1 LINFF
6 LDIINFIKL
15 KTQKKSTVGFFCE
28 NRNIYQY
35 LKPYIYNK
43 SVNKKIIL
51 ISFEKIEIESK
62 NIIQFVFLTDLFRE
76 ITFLTLR
83 LKYLYSSTPG
93 LDQNIF
99 KRSKLYKT
107 KYIYLQHSMCSMNM
121 IYLKDTFN
129 NFNAIQV
136 VTDYQYK
143 ELIELKEKKN
153 LNFKIFKSNYLFLKE
168 KLKFFKKNPKIDVL
182 IAPTWNTNFYKYNL
196 HKKLAFILKKKNIS
210 FHFRPHTMSVKKKEF
225 SPDEFKELKIKIN
238 NQFNLDFYNYKI
250 LISDWSGLIFEF
262 YVLNKDV
269 LLINTDKKI
278 LNKEYILFKN
288 QPAEIR
294 FRKKIFKNFLPINV
308 NDLIDEVQN
317 LLSIKEKD
325 LNKIDKFYFEM

>member
-1 LINFF
+1 
-6 LDIINFIKL
+6 
-15 KTQKKSTVGFFCE
+15 
-28 NRNIYQY
+28 
-35 LKPYIYNK
+35 
-43 SVNKKIIL
+43 
-51 ISFEKIEIESK
+51 
-62 NIIQFVFLTDLFRE
+62 
-76 ITFLTLR
+76 
-83 LKYLYSSTPG
+83 
-93 LDQNIF
+93 
-99 KRSKLYKT
+99 
-107 KYIYLQHSMCSMNM
+107 
-121 IYLKDTFN
+121 
-129 NFNAIQV
+129 
-136 VTDYQYK
+136 
-143 ELIELKEKKN
+143 
-153 LNFKIFKSNYLFLKE
+153 
-168 KLKFFKKNPKIDVL
+168 
-182 IAPTWNTNFYKYNL
+182 
-196 HKKLAFILKKKNIS
+196 
-210 FHFRPHTMSVKKKEF
+210 MSVKKKEF